1 MGSVLDLVDQTFFR
15 LGQAAGV
22 GQSVW
27 VYNRPVDIAGL
38 RQFHQHLQRGRL
50 ARRIERSPLPFGR
63 HRWVSPRDQHE
74 LGIATPRP
82 REEFDA
88 WLNEQA
94 NIPLD
99 AEHGPGWHLAV
110 LPFTDGGAGVSLI
123 VTHCLTDGIGGCLA
137 VVEAACGYDHTIS
150 WPAAG
155 SRPRWR
161 ALREDA
167 RQTVRDIPEIR
178 RALKS
183 AVAAARSVKRNRRS
197 AGSAAAASSKAP
209 SKALSKLPPP
219 IAGADELITLPTATA
234 FLDGDEWDDRAQ
246 SLGGTSNT
254 LLAGVAARLAQRVG
268 RVAADGSVALA
279 IPVNERTAADDTRA
293 NAVTMVDIT
302 VDAAPAT
309 IDLREIR
316 AATKQALIHHREV
329 PDERRTLLPLVP
341 LIPQRLIK
349 RMVGVATGGATNVV
363 VASNIGAAPAA
374 ANRPDG
380 TDADYI
386 ALLSRYPGVTKAM
399 IHQLGGLLVVHSA
412 RVHHQVFVSVLA
424 YQLRRPNSND
434 DLRRD
439 LSSALSDFALTA
451 TTGWG
456 CPEPVSV
463 GAVGV
468 PTAREQV
475 DAIADQTNS
484 YDPYALAA
492 QSTNRKGP

>member
-1 MGSVLDLVDQTFFR
+1 MSYVLDLVDQTFFR

-27 VYNRPVDIAGL
+27 VYNRPVDIDGL
-38 RQFHQHLQRGRL
+38 RRFHQHLRRGRL
-50 ARRIERSPLPFGR
+50 SRRIERSPLRFGR
-63 HRWVSPRDQHE
+63 HRWVSPRDLHE
-74 LGIATPRP
+74 LEIATPRP
-82 REEFDA
+82 REELDA
-88 WLNEQA
+88 WLGEQA

-123 VTHCLTDGIGGCLA
+123 VTHCLTDGIGGCMA
-137 VVEAACGYDHTIS
+137 VAEAACGYDHTIN

-167 RQTVRDIPEIR
+167 RQTVRDIPGIR

-183 AVAAARSVKRNRRS
+183 AVAAARSAKRNRTS
-197 AGSAAAASSKAP
+197 AGSAASAP
-209 SKALSKLPPP
+209 STALSKPAAP

-234 FLDGDEWDDRAQ
+234 FLDGDEWDARAQ

-254 LLAGVAARLAQRVG
+254 LLAGLAARLAQRVG
-268 RVAADGSVALA
+268 RVGADGSVALA
-279 IPVNERTAADDTRA
+279 IPVNERIADDTRA

-302 VDAAPAT
+302 VDPAPAT
-309 IDLREIR
+309 RDLRGIR
-316 AATKQALIHHREV
+316 AATKQALMRHREV
-329 PDERRTLLPLVP
+329 PDERRTLLPVVP
-341 LIPQRLIK
+341 LLPQRLVR
-349 RMVGVATGGATNVV
+349 RMVGVATGGATNAV
-363 VASNIGAAPAA
+363 VASNLGAAPAA
-374 ANRPDG
+374 VNRPDG

-386 ALLSRYPGVTKAM
+386 ALLSRYPGVSKALM
-399 IHQLGGLLVVHSA
+399 HQLGGLLVVHSA
-412 RVHHQVFVSVLA
+412 RVNRQVFVSVLA
-424 YQLRRPNSND
+424 YQPDRPNSND
-434 DLRRD
+434 DLWQD
-439 LSSALSDFALTA
+439 LSSALSDFSLTA

-463 GAVGV
+463 GAAAV
-468 PTAREQV
+468 PAASDRM
-475 DAIADQTNS
+475 DAIADQANS
-484 YDPYALAA
+484 HDLYALAP